1 MEKMKLKRIGEN
13 AWGHMVY
20 QDVETGKYY
29 LDLNYG
35 FGETLDL
42 HTCSPSDDMDG
53 EPDSP
58 LKREYEIINP
68 ITDREKREK
77 QHQFQYMMLSR
88 LIGDCRAFFGD
99 ERGDE
104 SADCRYKNECFIW
117 GKDIKVLVA
126 EVKKLWHQIPEDIK
140 PEWMTWKEVEEF
152 EKKAEAY
159 S

>member
-20 QDVETGKYY
+20 QEVETGKYY

-42 HTCSPSDDMDG
+42 HTCNPSDDMDG
-53 EPDSP
+53 EPGFP
-58 LKREYEIINP
+58 LKRDYEIINP
-68 ITDREKREK
+68 VTDREKRMK
-77 QHQFQYMMLSR
+77 QYQFEYMMLGR
-88 LIGDCRAFFGD
+88 LIEDCRAFFGD
-99 ERGDE
+99 GRGDE
-104 SADCRYKNECFIW
+104 SSDCRYKNECFIW
-117 GKDIKVLVA
+117 GGNIKRLIFRMKD
-126 EVKKLWHQIPEDIK
+126 LWNQIPEDIK
-140 PEWMTWKEVEEF
+140 PEWMTWEEVEEF